1 MTLSG
6 NMKRKMKSASRLY
19 AVQALFQMEHSGQT
33 VEAVSREF
41 EDFRFGADYDEGEMI
56 EGDVDHFR
64 FLMETAVSYQA
75 RIDQM
80 TDRALVAKWPIARI
94 DPTLRALFRAAGAE
108 MVQSDTPPKVA
119 QRMEPIVSPHH
130 HIMLERVFR
139 FQGACIGGAVEYGVE
154 LRRRTQSV
162 RVAGFREM
170 SQRTARRQIARHR
183 IAIVERR
190 EIRIRSRAVLL
201 TTRDVVQEAGSRH
214 RRIVLLVVLFVEI
227 DMRGVA
233 PSMRLAQVLL
243 QRCARF
249 RRRELVPVPGLI
261 DERMGTV
268 PFGSAIDE
276 IVGQR
281 RLYLRLAALR
291 EIVFRVEQEVGRRHP
306 VARVA

>member
-108 MVQSDTPPKVA
+108 MVQSDTPPKVV
-119 QRMEPIVSPHH
+119 IT
-130 HIMLERVFR
+130 
-139 FQGACIGGAVEYGVE
+139 EYVD
-154 LRRRTQSV
+154 
-162 RVAGFREM
+162 VARAFFPEGKEASF
-170 SQRTARRQIARHR
+170 
-183 IAIVERR
+183 VN
-190 EIRIRSRAVLL
+190 AVLDHMA
-201 TTRDVVQEAGSRH
+201 REAKPEA
-214 RRIVLLVVLFVEI
+214 F
-227 DMRGVA
+227 
-233 PSMRLAQVLL
+233 
-243 QRCARF
+243 
-249 RRRELVPVPGLI
+249 
-261 DERMGTV
+261 
-268 PFGSAIDE
+268 
-276 IVGQR
+276 
-281 RLYLRLAALR
+281 
-291 EIVFRVEQEVGRRHP
+291 
-306 VARVA
+306 